1 MDSHPTQLGGPLAY
15 NPAACPTPANTLLPR
30 VFIDGQAGTTGLA
43 LAQRLARHGGIEV
56 LGIAECARKN
66 AEARRQAFAQADVV
80 ALCLPDD
87 AARDA
92 VALAPKARFLDAST
106 AHRVADGWTYGL
118 PELAPGQRQRIGDAA
133 RVANPGCYPTGFVL
147 AVRPLV
153 DAGVL
158 APSAPLRAN
167 AVSGYSGGGKALI
180 AQYAGTEHCRRSPSP
195 VRAYGLSLDH
205 KHLPEM
211 RAFAGIDEAPLF
223 APAVG
228 PYYNGM
234 IVQVGLF
241 ASELDGDAATVH
253 RVLQERY
260 ADEPF
265 VHVPELNPDAGVLE
279 DGFLSPAA
287 RNSSNH
293 LDILV
298 FGRAEQVLLVSRFD
312 NLGKGAAGAAVQNLN
327 LMLGLPETMGL
338 ET

>member
-1 MDSHPTQLGGPLAY
+1 MLH
-15 NPAACPTPANTLLPR
+15 R

-56 LGIAECARKN
+56 LGIAECARKS
-66 AEARRQAFAQADVV
+66 AEARRLAFAQADVV
-80 ALCLPDD
+80 VLCLPDE
-87 AARDA
+87 AAREA

-118 PELAPGQRQRIGDAA
+118 PELSGGQRRRIAA
-133 RVANPGCYPTGFVL
+133 ADRVANPGCYPTGFVL

-158 APSAPLRAN
+158 SRSTPLRVN

-180 AQYAGTEHCRRSPSP
+180 AKYAATEGCPGNATP

-211 RAFAGIDEAPLF
+211 RAFAGIDSAPLF

-228 PYYNGM
+228 PYHNGM

-241 ASELDGDAATVH
+241 ASELEGDAATVH
-253 RVLQERY
+253 RVLQDRY
-260 ADEPF
+260 AAEPF

-287 RNSSNH
+287 RNDSNH

-298 FGRAEQVLLVSRFD
+298 FGHGERVLLVSRFD

-327 LMLGLPETMGL
+327 LMLGLPETTGL
-338 ET
+338 EP

>member
-1 MDSHPTQLGGPLAY
+1 MLH
-15 NPAACPTPANTLLPR
+15 R

-66 AEARRQAFAQADVV
+66 VEARRRAFSAADVV
-80 ALCLPDD
+80 VLCLPDD
-87 AARDA
+87 AAREA
-92 VALAPKARFLDAST
+92 VALAPEARFLDAST
-106 AHRVADGWTYGL
+106 AHRVADGWAYGL
-118 PELAPGQRQRIGDAA
+118 PELGAGHRRRIAGAP

-158 APSAPLRAN
+158 AASVPMRVN

-180 AQYAGTEHCRRSPSP
+180 AKYARPASCGRRSSP

-211 RAFAGIDEAPLF
+211 CAFAGIEQAPLF

-228 PYYNGM
+228 PYYSGM

-241 ASELDGDAATVH
+241 ASELEGDAATVH
-253 RVLQERY
+253 GVLEERY

-265 VHVPELNPDAGVLE
+265 VHVPAMNPGAEVLDQ
-279 DGFLSPAA
+279 DGFLSPTA
-287 RNSSNH
+287 RNGSNH

-298 FGRAEQVLLVSRFD
+298 FGRDDQVLVVCRFD

-327 LMLGLPETMGL
+327 LMLGLPETTGL
-338 ET
+338 EP